1 MSSVDLAA
9 PDEPAVDAAREL
21 RSFLV
26 GLGSAMTAAGDSVD
40 DVELHLQRVA
50 AAYGAADATITV
62 LPTFLVLALG
72 PGDTTSIERT
82 RSSDGATRLDQTAA
96 LFELVKQAERR
107 DFEPGEGLGRLATI
121 ARSTPRFGWVVT
133 LVGRVVR
140 TVGVCLILQ
149 PTWRDLLVAAGFG
162 GFVGVLSL
170 TLARW
175 PTAEMILPVLAAF
188 AVSALTF
195 VLAARGWIEIDLRAM
210 IAPLVTFLP
219 GAALTMAVVE
229 LTAGETVAGSSRLV
243 AGSAQLVLLAFGIV
257 AGARVVERAASRD
270 LVNVPQNLLGAWAP
284 WVGVLVFG
292 VGTFVVSSAP
302 PGSLRWLLVVLYA
315 AWLGQIAGNV
325 VFGGQLSGF
334 FGALLMTPVA
344 YAVAARPTGPPVLV
358 TLLPAFWLLV
368 PGALGL
374 IGVTESIG
382 GRPAAG
388 LASFVGALGAIVAIA
403 LGVLCGSAFYRS
415 VQATERR
422 LHRVMVPLA

>member
-1 MSSVDLAA
+1 MSGVDLAA
-9 PDEPAVDAAREL
+9 SGEPEVDAREL
-21 RSFLV
+21 RRFLV

-40 DVELHLQRVA
+40 DVELRLRQVA
-50 AAYGAADATITV
+50 GAYGATDATITV

-82 RSSDGATRLDQTAA
+82 RSLDGQLRLDQTAA
-96 LFELVKQAERR
+96 LFELVKQAELRE
-107 DFEPGEGLGRLATI
+107 FEPREGLSRLAAITE
-121 ARSTPRFGWVVT
+121 STPRFGTAPT

-162 GFVGVLSL
+162 AFVGSLSP

-175 PTAEMILPVLAAF
+175 PTTQTILPALAAF

-195 VLAARGWIEIDLRAM
+195 LLAAHGLIEIDLRAM

-229 LTAGETVAGSSRLV
+229 LTAGEMVAGSSRLV
-243 AGSAQLVLLAFGIV
+243 AGSVQLVLLAFGIV
-257 AGARVVERAASRD
+257 AGARVVDAASRE
-270 LVNVPQNLLGAWAP
+270 LVNAPQNLLGSWAP

-292 VGTFVVSSAP
+292 LGTFLVSSAP
-302 PGSLRWLLVVLYA
+302 SGSMGWLLVVLYA
-315 AWLGQIAGNV
+315 AWVGQVAGNIL
-325 VFGGQLSGF
+325 FGAQLSGF

-344 YAVAARPTGPPVLV
+344 YVVAAQRSGPPVLV
-358 TLLPAFWLLV
+358 TFLPAFWLLV

-374 IGVTESIG
+374 IGLTESIG
-382 GRPAAG
+382 GRPTAG
-388 LASFVGALGAIVAIA
+388 LASFLGTLSAIVSIA
-403 LGVLCGSAFYRS
+403 LGVLFGTALYRT
-415 VQATERR
+415 VQAAERR
-422 LHRVMVPLA
+422 LQRVTVPLS